1 MKSVISRWNF
11 DTPASLLHIDDRI
24 SNIEG
29 VSVMP
34 ADGHDSFLSC
44 YLPSKITCPPA
55 QYPLL
60 FSTRGKQ
67 AERGPH
73 ARLSGCISI
82 SRPALISKIN
92 WQRREIFKFLTQD
105 VTIIL
110 SPHLLHQN
118 SRWKLFSVSEI
129 VTFSVIH
136 QMLIALFAHLRRHE
150 RRALPVLVPADH
162 QGQSFVRALH
172 QGDGLLTG
180 AAEGHSVHAHHFIT
194 SLQTDRR
201 RHAALLHLCE
211 NTDITT
217 KSELQTSC
225 WQNCSVSLC
234 VCQCLADFL
243 PLY

>member
-92 WQRREIFKFLTQD
+92 WQWREIFKFLTQD

-136 QMLIALFAHLRRHE
+136 QMLIACAGTCGPPRSEFCESSSPGRWPPDGSRWGAQRSRSPFHHQ
-150 RRALPVLVPADH
+150 PADRPSPPRCPPPPLRKHRHHH
-162 QGQSFVRALH
+162 QILAANLVLTKLFCQPVCVPVSGWLSASILN
-172 QGDGLLTG
+172 LL
-180 AAEGHSVHAHHFIT
+180 I
-194 SLQTDRR
+194 
-201 RHAALLHLCE
+201 
-211 NTDITT
+211 
-217 KSELQTSC
+217 
-225 WQNCSVSLC
+225 
-234 VCQCLADFL
+234 
-243 PLY
+243 